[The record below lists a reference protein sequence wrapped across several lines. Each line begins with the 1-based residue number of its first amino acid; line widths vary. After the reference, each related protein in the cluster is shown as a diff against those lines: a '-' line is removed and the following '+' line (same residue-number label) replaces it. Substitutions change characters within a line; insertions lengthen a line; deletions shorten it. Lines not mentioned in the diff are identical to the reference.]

1 MRFSSTAGG
10 AVEQGRRRMRAF
22 LLFLGLLCFAV
33 AVVAGFVR
41 IMPAVLAAA
50 AGSLALYARRMS
62 ADLDPLWLEIEDGC
76 LKIQMRRQHRLVP
89 LEEVAPRRLQ
99 AEEIEHLTR
108 LATSARVTA
117 GTGGFDSHRLGEID
131 LYASNLAN
139 AVLLQMDESAT
150 VVTPDEPIAF
160 IEAVSAISRP
170 SAINA
175 YPSDPTA

>member
-41 IMPAVLAAA
+41 IMPAVLAAVA

-89 LEEVAPRRLQ
+89 LEEGRPEAPAGRRDR
-99 AEEIEHLTR
+99 APHSARYKREGYRRHRRFR
-108 LATSARVTA
+108 LAPAR
-117 GTGGFDSHRLGEID
+117 
-131 LYASNLAN
+131 
-139 AVLLQMDESAT
+139 
-150 VVTPDEPIAF
+150 
-160 IEAVSAISRP
+160 
-170 SAINA
+170 
-175 YPSDPTA
+175 